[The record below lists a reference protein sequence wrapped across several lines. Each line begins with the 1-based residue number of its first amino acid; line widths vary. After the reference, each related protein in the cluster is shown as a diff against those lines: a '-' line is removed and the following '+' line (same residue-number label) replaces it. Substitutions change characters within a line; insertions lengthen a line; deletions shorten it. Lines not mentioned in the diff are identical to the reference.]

1 MGIVSQQVKLAPYG
15 NAIMGRLSQHG
26 VGRSDPDVTHRIE
39 PSWSLGIPACG
50 LFPEGANDMALAD
63 TYYSVVLCS
72 INAGPPWQLGS
83 INYVALCSVDIRAV
97 QLTFSVS

>member
-1 MGIVSQQVKLAPYG
+1 
-15 NAIMGRLSQHG
+15 
-26 VGRSDPDVTHRIE
+26 
-39 PSWSLGIPACG
+39 
-50 LFPEGANDMALAD
+50 MALAD